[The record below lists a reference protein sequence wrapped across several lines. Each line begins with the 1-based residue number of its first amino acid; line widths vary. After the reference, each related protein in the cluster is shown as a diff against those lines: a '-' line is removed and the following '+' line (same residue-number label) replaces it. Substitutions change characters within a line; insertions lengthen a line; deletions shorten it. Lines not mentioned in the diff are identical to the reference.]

1 MFSRLQ
7 FDRSARALLLS
18 ARNVAVLLCLLAL
31 LGWPRPAH
39 AQEAPAAG
47 TVGRVEGNDIS
58 VDGGISAG
66 LGIANTT
73 PGILVANGSVVTVH
87 SGQAKM
93 MLTAGGQLDI
103 CGPAKLTVLQ
113 SNGAITVALNF
124 GRVHIELP
132 ASTSLRIFTPS
143 IIATPIDIGG
153 AARDVAVGLNLD
165 DSLCV
170 LATSGAL
177 QLEHQFTGEKL
188 IVPQAGE
195 FFLASGQLVP
205 VAGAPGSC
213 ECAEMQT
220 RVIVTPSGPYPSQPA
235 PSNAMLVA
243 PAIPPTVGA
252 SAALRTA
259 AAPVTA
265 PSAPEPSVSYS
276 ILGHADESRPVP
288 TAPKNAAPPAPAIT
302 VPVYTAV
309 APLTYSGGDP
319 IHPPDPNPD
328 MVLLIREARVDPDW
342 EFSGRVEAP
351 NFAASMQHALGIA
364 PGASQP
370 QTPGANQTPAKQKK
384 SGGFWAGF
392 KRLFGGGGPNPSGG

>member
-1 MFSRLQ
+1 MFSRFQ
-7 FDRSARALLLS
+7 FTRTADALLPLARKTAAPLGFFILLSCPIFARA
-18 ARNVAVLLCLLAL
+18 
-31 LGWPRPAH
+31 
-39 AQEAPAAG
+39 QDAPPAG

-58 VDGGISAG
+58 VDGGMAAG
-66 LGIANTT
+66 LGIEGAA
-73 PGILVANGSVVTVH
+73 PSMFVGNGGVVTVH

-93 MLTAGGQLDI
+93 MLTAGGRLDI

-113 SNGAITVALNF
+113 SNGAITLALNF

-132 ASTSLRIFTPS
+132 ASTTLRIFTPS

-177 QLEHQFTGEKL
+177 QLEHQFTGNKL

-205 VAGAPGSC
+205 VPGAPGSC
-213 ECAEMQT
+213 ACAEMESRAT
-220 RVIVTPSGPYPSQPA
+220 VRPPVVAPSVPA
-235 PSNAMLVA
+235 PSDVML
-243 PAIPPTVGA
+243 T
-252 SAALRTA
+252 
-259 AAPVTA
+259 APVTA
-265 PSAPEPSVSYS
+265 PPAAANSARADAPAAQPVAPEPSVSYS

-288 TAPKNAAPPAPAIT
+288 AVPKNPVPAAPAIT
-302 VPVYTAV
+302 PVISVPVYTAV
-309 APLTYSGGDP
+309 APLMYSAGDP
-319 IHPPDPNPD
+319 RPPDPNPD

-351 NFAASMQHALGIA
+351 GFAAAMQHALGVTSA
-364 PGASQP
+364 ASPSLAAAASQP
-370 QTPGANQTPAKQKK
+370 PAKEKK
-384 SGGFWAGF
+384 KGGFWSRF
-392 KRLFGGGGPNPSGG
+392 KKIFGGGS